1 MREKQRLG
9 DMLVQANIITQEQLE
24 KALVEQ
30 REKKERLGKTL
41 TRLGFVT
48 EETILNFLGSQMN
61 IPYIDLEQVDIER
74 FGKTL
79 RDEVLEPIVK
89 RHLAVPIGLKE
100 NVLTVAMADP
110 LDVFAIDE
118 IRAVTGFDVR
128 PVVAKEEQIK
138 EAIDKYYRGEE
149 SMEKIL
155 AEAEIKKVDFV
166 REDEAFDLGRKGS

>member
-1 MREKQRLG
+1 MKSKFMREKQRLG

-74 FGKTL
+74 FGK
-79 RDEVLEPIVK
+79 R
-89 RHLAVPIGLKE
+89 
-100 NVLTVAMADP
+100 
-110 LDVFAIDE
+110 
-118 IRAVTGFDVR
+118 
-128 PVVAKEEQIK
+128 
-138 EAIDKYYRGEE
+138 
-149 SMEKIL
+149 
-155 AEAEIKKVDFV
+155 
-166 REDEAFDLGRKGS
+166 